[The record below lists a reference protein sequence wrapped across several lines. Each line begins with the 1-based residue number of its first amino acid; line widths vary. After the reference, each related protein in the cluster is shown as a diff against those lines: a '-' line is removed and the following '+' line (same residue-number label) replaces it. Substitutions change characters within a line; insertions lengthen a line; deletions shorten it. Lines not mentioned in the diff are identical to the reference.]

1 MVEGVDAWAEASV
14 QAKDLTNGQ
23 SSQRKVV
30 EQVDEILSDVG
41 VSVFSETLVVE
52 SRHLSDLAG
61 LVIATQYR
69 DAFAVADLKGH
80 ENCDGLDGVIAS
92 IDVVAHE
99 EVISVRRFST
109 DPIKII

>member
-14 QAKDLTNGQ
+14 QAKDLTIDQ

-52 SRHLSDLAG
+52 SVHLSDLAG
-61 LVIATQYR
+61 LVIAAQYR
-69 DAFAVADLKGH
+69 DAFTVADLHK
-80 ENCDGLDGVIAS
+80 ENRCL
-92 IDVVAHE
+92 
-99 EVISVRRFST
+99 
-109 DPIKII
+109 